1 MVLPSSPVHNKITIH
16 KGIKNCTYKSLETL
30 ILNKKRCPKFKKG
43 DHVHVVYSNNSYCA
57 AIISSIINDN
67 GYVKYYCVKFP
78 LGGWADICAYEE
90 NIYARDKNDYTS
102 TDHIFKETIKLPI
115 LSLNFDKLNKVE
127 SDCCQIC
134 LSNED
139 ENGGKDKY
147 ALNCGDG
154 KHVFHKNCISDA
166 FKIKQTCP
174 TCRKEVDDSQF
185 KIDGFRETT
194 HTHYLSDDDEWL
206 FDD

>member
-1 MVLPSSPVHNKITIH
+1 MISSHSLVNNRQ
-16 KGIKNCTYKSLETL
+16 KNFKYKSPETI
-30 ILNKKRCPKFKKG
+30 ILNKKKKPIFKKG
-43 DHVHVVYSNNSYCA
+43 DHVHVVYSTNSYCA
-57 AIISSIINDN
+57 ATISSIINDN
-67 GYVKYYCVKFP
+67 GFVKYYCVKFP

-115 LSLNFDKLNKVE
+115 LSLNFDKLVKVE

-139 ENGGKDKY
+139 ENGDKDKY

-154 KHVFHKNCISDA
+154 KHVFHKSCIREA

-174 TCRKEVDDSQF
+174 TCRKEADESLF
-185 KIDGFRETT
+185 KINGFKETT

>member
-1 MVLPSSPVHNKITIH
+1 MISSQSLVDDRQKCF
-16 KGIKNCTYKSLETL
+16 KYKSPETI
-30 ILNKKRCPKFKKG
+30 ILNKKRRPKFKKG
-43 DHVHVVYSNNSYCA
+43 DHVHVVYSTNSYCA
-57 AIISSIINDN
+57 ATISSIINDN
-67 GYVKYYCVKFP
+67 GFVKYYCVKFP

-90 NIYARDKNDYTS
+90 NIYARDKNDYRS
-102 TDHIFKETIKLPI
+102 TDHIIKETIKLPI
-115 LSLNFDKLNKVE
+115 LSLNFDKLVKVE

-134 LSNED
+134 LSDED
-139 ENGGKDKY
+139 ESGDKDKY

-154 KHVFHKNCISDA
+154 KHVFHKSCIREA

-174 TCRKEVDDSQF
+174 TCRKEADESLF
-185 KIDGFRETT
+185 KINGFKETT